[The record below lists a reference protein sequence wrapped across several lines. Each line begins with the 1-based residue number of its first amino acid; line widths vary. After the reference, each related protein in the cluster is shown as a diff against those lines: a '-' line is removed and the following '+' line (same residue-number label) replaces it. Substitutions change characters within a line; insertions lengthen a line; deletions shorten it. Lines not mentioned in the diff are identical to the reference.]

1 MKCVLLA
8 VQFVTRVSKSNV
20 LTIKLYVFRVS
31 PDKHLL
37 SLTVY
42 IWYFFRTVPYSPLYN
57 NSGVKY
63 KLWISRVS
71 FFKLYNNSP

>member
-1 MKCVLLA
+1 MISVLLA
-8 VQFVTRVSKSNV
+8 VQFVTHVSKSNV
-20 LTIKLYVFRVS
+20 LTINLYVFRVS

-37 SLTVY
+37 CLIVY
-42 IWYFFRTVPYSPLYN
+42 IWYFFHTVPYSPLYN

-71 FFKLYNNSP
+71 FFKLYNNSL

>member
-1 MKCVLLA
+1 MISVLLA
-8 VQFVTRVSKSNV
+8 VQFVTHVSKSNV

-31 PDKHLL
+31 PDEHLL
-37 SLTVY
+37 CLIVY
-42 IWYFFRTVPYSPLYN
+42 IWYFFRMVPYSPLYN

-71 FFKLYNNSP
+71 LNSSL